1 MKKIISLFL
10 TIVLALS
17 CSIASFAA
25 TNDQADDMELE
36 IRQAICDQLLS
47 KYEID
52 DPYDFFMEI
61 MGTTND
67 GFTCFVYTYGA
78 SPDVVVNEYFGDY
91 KYSYNAG
98 VEFFCYKDGIIY
110 KIKDAYENGTI
121 NDNTIADIADM
132 GVDIRKVESPTTP
145 TVTIPE
151 EPTENTQPVTEPD
164 DMELEIRQ
172 AICDQLLSEY
182 EIDDPYDFF
191 MEIRG
196 TTSDGFT
203 CFLYIYGGGP
213 DVEINE
219 YFGDYKYSYSF
230 GLESFCYKDGII
242 YKIKD
247 AYESG
252 VINDNTIAELAGMG
266 LGITKVE
273 SPTTPP
279 VTVPEEPAEN
289 ITENTQ
295 PVTETEKNTQPAAST
310 VVNTTDPAENGATD
324 DEAVTPT
331 TANGNNSATPA
342 TVNGDA
348 VKTGEPLTAVSILSA
363 LIIACAASAL
373 ILKRKQNIEI

>member
-17 CSIASFAA
+17 CSITSLAA

-36 IRQAICDQLLS
+36 IRQAICEQLLS
-47 KYEID
+47 DYEDIA
-52 DPYDFFMEI
+52 PYDFPMMI
-61 MGTTND
+61 VGTTSD
-67 GFTCFVYTYGA
+67 GFTCFTYSYLGH
-78 SPDVVVNEYFGDY
+78 PDVVVDEYFGDY

-98 VEFFCYKDGIIY
+98 IEFFCYKDGIIY
-110 KIKDAYENGTI
+110 KIKDAYESGTI
-121 NDNTIADIADM
+121 NDNTIADIANM
-132 GVDIRKVESPTTP
+132 GVDIRKVES
-145 TVTIPE
+145 
-151 EPTENTQPVTEPD
+151 
-164 DMELEIRQ
+164 
-172 AICDQLLSEY
+172 S
-182 EIDDPYDFF
+182 
-191 MEIRG
+191 
-196 TTSDGFT
+196 
-203 CFLYIYGGGP
+203 
-213 DVEINE
+213 
-219 YFGDYKYSYSF
+219 
-230 GLESFCYKDGII
+230 
-242 YKIKD
+242 
-247 AYESG
+247 
-252 VINDNTIAELAGMG
+252 
-266 LGITKVE
+266 
-273 SPTTPP
+273 TTPP